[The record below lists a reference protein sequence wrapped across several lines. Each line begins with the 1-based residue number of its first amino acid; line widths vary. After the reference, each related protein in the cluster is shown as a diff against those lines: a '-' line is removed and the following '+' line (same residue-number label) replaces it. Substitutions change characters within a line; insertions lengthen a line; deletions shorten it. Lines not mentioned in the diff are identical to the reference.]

1 MVKKKDRDVEK
12 GYTPKQFAAKLRR
25 LAEAVEGGGAFSIQ
39 VAGEAIRVPKGAIF
53 NVEHEREGRKEE
65 VEFQVK
71 WEISRESE

>member
-1 MVKKKDRDVEK
+1 
-12 GYTPKQFAAKLRR
+12 
-25 LAEAVEGGGAFSIQ
+25 VEGGGAFSIQ